1 MRPSLQL
8 VALTLSAC
16 LPAMTGSA
24 IAQAY
29 PSKTVRMLMP
39 HPTGAGM
46 DFVVRTVSQ
55 KLTENWGQQVSV
67 DSRGGAGGI
76 IGLQLAA
83 KAAPDGYTLVPSSI
97 GPFAVNHSLYSK
109 LPYDTLRDFEPITLL
124 ISALNV
130 LVVHPSVPAKS
141 VMELIALAKARP
153 GQLRYGSSAHGNTDH
168 LAGEMLK
175 SMTGIDIVHVPYKGG
190 APSAIAVVS
199 GEIEMIFAVYQNV
212 APMVQAGKL
221 RMLAVAGAKP
231 WPAFRTLPTM
241 SAAGVPGFDVENWYG
256 LMAPARTPKEII
268 SKVNADVLRVLQ
280 LPDVVEALAANGM
293 IPLTSTPEQFGAYL
307 KAEIV
312 KWAKVVKD
320 AGIKVD

>member
-29 PSKTVRMLMP
+29 PGKTVRMLMP

-55 KLTENWGQQVSV
+55 KLTESWGQQVIV
-67 DSRGGAGGI
+67 DSRAGAGGI

-83 KAAPDGYTLVPSSI
+83 KAAPDGYTLIPSSI

-141 VMELIALAKARP
+141 ARELIALAKARP

-190 APSAIAVVS
+190 APSAIAVVG

-212 APMVQAGKL
+212 APMVQAGRL
-221 RMLAVAGAKP
+221 RMLAVAGGKP
-231 WPAFRTLPTM
+231 WPAFPKLPTM

-268 SKVNADVLRVLQ
+268 SKVNADVLRILQ
-280 LPDVVEALAANGM
+280 LPDVVELLAVNGM

-307 KAEIV
+307 KSEIA

>member
-55 KLTENWGQQVSV
+55 KLTESWGQQVIV

-141 VMELIALAKARP
+141 AICVCK
-153 GQLRYGSSAHGNTDH
+153 GGSSPT
-168 LAGEMLK
+168 K
-175 SMTGIDIVHVPYKGG
+175 KRS
-190 APSAIAVVS
+190 IA
-199 GEIEMIFAVYQNV
+199 
-212 APMVQAGKL
+212 
-221 RMLAVAGAKP
+221 
-231 WPAFRTLPTM
+231 
-241 SAAGVPGFDVENWYG
+241 
-256 LMAPARTPKEII
+256 
-268 SKVNADVLRVLQ
+268 
-280 LPDVVEALAANGM
+280 
-293 IPLTSTPEQFGAYL
+293 
-307 KAEIV
+307 
-312 KWAKVVKD
+312 
-320 AGIKVD
+320 

>member
-55 KLTENWGQQVSV
+55 KLTESWGQQVIV

-141 VMELIALAKARP
+141 ARELIALAKARP

-231 WPAFRTLPTM
+231 WPEFRTLPTM